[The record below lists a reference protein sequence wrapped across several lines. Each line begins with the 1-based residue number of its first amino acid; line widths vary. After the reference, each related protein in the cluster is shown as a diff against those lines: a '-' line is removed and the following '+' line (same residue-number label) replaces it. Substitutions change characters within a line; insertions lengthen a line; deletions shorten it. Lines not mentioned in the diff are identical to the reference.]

1 MLDDTDNP
9 DPSDPS
15 ATPFYQLAPDTILDA
30 VESIGL
36 LPTGSLLALNSFENR
51 VYQLE
56 LDDGS
61 FVIAKFYRPERWSD
75 AAIVEEHTF
84 TAALAEEEISVVAPL
99 VIEGDTL
106 FRHNQFRFAIMP
118 RQGGHPPNLEDQGNL
133 EVLARTIARMHMV
146 GARSNFEHRPL
157 INSKRLGHDSRTFLL
172 ENQFI
177 PPDIEPA
184 YASVTTDLLSI
195 VDERLANAN
204 HIRLHGDSHM
214 GNVLWRVD
222 TPHFVDFDD
231 CAMGPPI
238 QDLWMLLSGERPEQ
252 LAQIGIIL
260 DAYHDFYDFDAS
272 TLSYVEALRSLRIM
286 YHAAWIARRWED
298 PAFTQAFSWFGSAR
312 YWSEHLLSL
321 REQQALLQE
330 PPLIY

>member
-1 MLDDTDNP
+1 MADNTDH
-9 DPSDPS
+9 PSPASS
-15 ATPFYQLAPDTILDA
+15 ATPFYELGPDTILDA
-30 VESIGL
+30 VESVGM

-56 LDDGS
+56 LEDGS
-61 FVIAKFYRPERWSD
+61 FVVVKFYRPQRWSD
-75 AAIVEEHTF
+75 AAIIEEHTF
-84 TAALAEEEISVVAPL
+84 TEALAEEEISVVAPMQ
-99 VIEGDTL
+99 INGDTL
-106 FRHNQFRFAIMP
+106 FHHKHFRFAVMP
-118 RQGGHPPNLEDQGNL
+118 RQGGHPPNLEDKGNL

-146 GARSNFEHRPL
+146 GARMNFEHRQK
-157 INSKRLGHDSRTFLL
+157 ISSQRLGHESRTFLL
-172 ENQFI
+172 EHQFI

-184 YASVTTDLLSI
+184 YESVTADLLDAIDNRMTDIRS
-195 VDERLANAN
+195 
-204 HIRLHGDSHM
+204 IRLHGDSHM
-214 GNVLWRVD
+214 GNVLWRTD

-238 QDLWMLLSGERPEQ
+238 QDLWMLLSGERTEQ
-252 LAQIGIIL
+252 LSQIGTIL
-260 DAYHDFYDFDAS
+260 DAYQDFYDFDPS

-312 YWSEHLLSL
+312 YWSEHVLSL